1 MFYRFKRTLKAKL
14 RQKHLEQAAPW
25 ILLLVSFVCELRI
38 LFEDGLAAAGGQQDI
53 ATSSICLFAGNKF
66 PLAYTL
72 QVT

>member
-38 LFEDGLAAAGGQQDI
+38 LFEDGQQDI

-66 PLAYTL
+66 PLTYTL